1 MAERTRAFDWS
12 ATSVG
17 DIRQWPE
24 LLLTTVN
31 TLLGS
36 RQPMFL
42 WWGEDLVQFYNDA
55 YRPSLGADKHPS
67 ALGQRGKEC
76 WPEIWPVIGPLI
88 EDVMLRGQA
97 YWSED
102 QLIPIY
108 RDGKLEDVYWT
119 FSYSP
124 VWDAGGNVRGTLVV
138 CSETTGR
145 VLAEKA
151 VLTERSRLLEVLQ
164 QAPAFF
170 AFLQGPDHVITLVNP
185 LYLRLIN
192 NRDVLGKPA
201 RLALPDAAAQG
212 YIEILDTVYAG
223 VPYIGIDARFDVFVG
238 EGMPPDERYVDFS
251 YQPLREIDG
260 SVSGIIVLGVDV
272 TGRKKAADALLQAE
286 KLAAVGRL
294 ASSIAH
300 EINNPLESVT
310 NLLYLARGLNNS
322 PQIDEYLGTADREL
336 RRAAAI
342 TNQTLRFHKQAT
354 RPMAVTGEELLE
366 SVLSLYQGRIV
377 NSNVQ
382 VEKRYRCDKPIQCF
396 EGEIR
401 QVISNL
407 VGNALDAMPHSGGR
421 LLLRC
426 REGSD
431 QRTGRNGLVLTVAD
445 AGSGM
450 PATIAHQAFQPFFTT
465 KGPLGTGLGL
475 WISQEIVE
483 RHSGRLLLRSSQR
496 EGHIGTAVMVFLPFD
511 AVSR

>member
-1 MAERTRAFDWS
+1 MSPAVKKTR
-12 ATSVG
+12 
-17 DIRQWPE
+17 
-24 LLLTTVN
+24 
-31 TLLGS
+31 
-36 RQPMFL
+36 
-42 WWGEDLVQFYNDA
+42 
-55 YRPSLGADKHPS
+55 
-67 ALGQRGKEC
+67 
-76 WPEIWPVIGPLI
+76 
-88 EDVMLRGQA
+88 
-97 YWSED
+97 
-102 QLIPIY
+102 
-108 RDGKLEDVYWT
+108 
-119 FSYSP
+119 
-124 VWDAGGNVRGTLVV
+124 
-138 CSETTGR
+138 
-145 VLAEKA
+145 
-151 VLTERSRLLEVLQ
+151 
-164 QAPAFF
+164 
-170 AFLQGPDHVITLVNP
+170 
-185 LYLRLIN
+185 
-192 NRDVLGKPA
+192 
-201 RLALPDAAAQG
+201 
-212 YIEILDTVYAG
+212 
-223 VPYIGIDARFDVFVG
+223 
-238 EGMPPDERYVDFS
+238 
-251 YQPLREIDG
+251 
-260 SVSGIIVLGVDV
+260 
-272 TGRKKAADALLQAE
+272 ADALLQAE

-421 LLLRC
+421 LRLRC

-450 PATIAHQAFQPFFTT
+450 PATIAHQAFQPFLQLRVPSEQASVYGSV
-465 KGPLGTGLGL
+465 K
-475 WISQEIVE
+475 
-483 RHSGRLLLRSSQR
+483 RSSR
-496 EGHIGTAVMVFLPFD
+496 DTPEGSCSDPASGKD
-511 AVSR
+511 ASARQSWFSCRSTPSPAKAKAA